1 MVQFDNKSP
10 TARALLVLQR
20 ESRRA
25 REASERVDLV
35 VRALAMRWGAAEPE
49 LSRTDFADA
58 DLTG

>member
-1 MVQFDNKSP
+1 MVQFQTESP

-35 VRALAMRWGAAEPE
+35 VRALALRWGAVEPE
-49 LSRTDFADA
+49 EVRESLPDIA
-58 DLTG
+58 